1 MCTKEKKKKTEFLEK
16 LIEHLNQLDP
26 GIYSMFTKDMILYLS
41 INIDDDDCIQIQSK
55 NIKKRISL
63 SKKFIRK

>member
-41 INIDDDDCIQIQSK
+41 IIIDDDCIQIQSK
-55 NIKKRISL
+55 HIKRRISL
-63 SKKFIRK
+63 SKKFKGK